1 MNYLNLFH
9 VCKILICMLYSI
21 ATAFLVS
28 DTMMTYKRDADQL
41 FRRRMLALS
50 FGVLSMLY
58 FSHLVILGLFPHFLG
73 EENYVGG
80 FLLLFLFVFPA
91 LLYLLRMVSGDNFSM
106 SKKRYGVIM
115 ALPVFIILCH
125 IIGTVIDRQWISTI
139 MARCIGGTIWA
150 AQIYLQGWIIY
161 KIECLIKGSDQFDRY
176 IRTYAYLFI
185 SIGIIAFPILF
196 LYPGS
201 VYWQFLQVMMWIS
214 HGCLFF
220 YILRRDRLIV
230 TLPAQFKPVGLLYET
245 SPIYQVVVDDSSYVD
260 LYEKLLYYFN
270 TEKPYLQSGINVA
283 DVANHL
289 SSNKTYLSRLLNEKL
304 SQNFNQ
310 FVNAFRVKEAQRLV
324 TEEGPV
330 GLKELCKRAGF
341 TSMASFTV
349 AFKLNTG
356 MTPGEW
362 CKKQKRLH

>member
-21 ATAFLVS
+21 ATAVLVS
-28 DTMMTYKRDADQL
+28 DTMMTYRRHADQL
-41 FRRRMLALS
+41 FRRRMLAIS
-50 FGVLSMLY
+50 FGALSMLY
-58 FSHLVILGLFPHFLG
+58 FSHLVILDLFPHIFR
-73 EENYVGG
+73 EENYIGG
-80 FLLLFLFVFPA
+80 FLLLFLSVFSA
-91 LLYLLRMVSGDNFSM
+91 LLYLLRLVSGDNFSI
-106 SKKRYGVIM
+106 SKRRYAMIM
-115 ALPVFIILCH
+115 ALPVCLVLCH
-125 IIGTVIDRQWISTI
+125 IIGTVIDQQWFSTLK
-139 MARCIGGTIWA
+139 ARSIGGTIWA
-150 AQIYLQGWIIY
+150 AQIYLQGWIVY
-161 KIECLIKGSDQFDRY
+161 KIEYAIKSADQFDKH
-176 IRTYAYLFI
+176 IRIYAYIFI
-185 SIGIIAFPILF
+185 SIGIAAFPILF

-201 VYWQFLQVMMWIS
+201 VYWRILQLMMWIS

-220 YILRRDRLIV
+220 YILKKDRLIV
-230 TLPAQFKPVGLLYET
+230 TLPTQYKTVGLLYDT
-245 SPIYQVVVDDSSYVD
+245 SPLYHVVNDASFGV
-260 LYEKLLYYFN
+260 LYEKLLYFFK
-270 TEKPYLQSGINVA
+270 TEKPYLQSDINVA
-283 DVANHL
+283 DVANRL

-310 FVNAFRVKEAQRLV
+310 FVNAYRVKEAQRLV

-330 GLKELCKRAGF
+330 ALTELCKRAGF